1 LRHPNIVTLM
11 AACVEDNNLW
21 LVLEYADEGSL
32 HDYLHVRKKLMS
44 LKDLVKTSIQIAEGM
59 VFVHEMNIIHLDL
72 KSKNILLGKGGIKVQ

>member
-1 LRHPNIVTLM
+1 M